1 MNKCIHCNAD
11 NSENWFYCRSC
22 GKHASGDKYS
32 QNMWMRTERG
42 KRTDVEFSTQT
53 MDESI
58 NEMNKKQEERYAQS
72 W

>member
-22 GKHASGDKYS
+22 GKHASNDKYS

-42 KRTDVEFSTQT
+42 
-53 MDESI
+53 
-58 NEMNKKQEERYAQS
+58 
-72 W
+72 

>member
-1 MNKCIHCNAD
+1 M
-11 NSENWFYCRSC
+11 SC
-22 GKHASGDKYS
+22 GKHASENKYS

-53 MDESI
+53 IDESI
-58 NEMNKKQEERYAQS
+58 NEMNKKKEESYAQS

>member
-1 MNKCIHCNAD
+1 MKCIHCNAD
-11 NSENWFYCRSC
+11 NSENWFYCRGC
-22 GKHASGDKYS
+22 GKHASDDKYS
-32 QNMWMRTERG
+32 QNIWMRTERG